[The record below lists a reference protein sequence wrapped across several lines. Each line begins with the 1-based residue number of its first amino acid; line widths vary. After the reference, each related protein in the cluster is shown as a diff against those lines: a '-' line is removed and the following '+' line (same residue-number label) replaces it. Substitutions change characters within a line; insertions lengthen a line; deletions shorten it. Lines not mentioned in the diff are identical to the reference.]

1 MNLQQQRIIQFF
13 KHIAGQKFTWFAFLM
28 VCLTVMAFSTRP
40 DEAPAAQEDFIVSSS
55 SATADNALTPED
67 YPEKDLPQ
75 IERIAL
81 ADEPAANVSFD
92 IIAEKTTPGKRKFKA
107 SKMITY
113 AHTLLGTPYIY
124 GGTSTKG
131 FDCSGYVYHVFS
143 KFGLELNRSSS
154 TQSEQGVSVPV
165 EEVVPGDVLFFTGT
179 NPSIRDIGHVG
190 IVISEPGEPVSFI
203 HSSSNG
209 GVKISELEGYYDTRF
224 MFAKRMN

>member
-1 MNLQQQRIIQFF
+1 MNLQQQRIIKFF
-13 KHIAGQKFTWFAFLM
+13 KHIAGQKFTWFASLM
-28 VCLTVMAFSTRP
+28 VCLTVMAFNTRP
-40 DEAPAAQEDFIVSSS
+40 EEAPAAEEDFFLNAP
-55 SATADNALTPED
+55 SATAENVITPE
-67 YPEKDLPQ
+67 EDLPR

-81 ADEPAANVSFD
+81 ANEPAGD
-92 IIAEKTTPGKRKFKA
+92 DMDDKIADKPMPKKRKFNA
-107 SKMITY
+107 SKMIDY
-113 AHTLLGTPYIY
+113 AHSLLGTPYVY
-124 GGTSTKG
+124 GGTSSSG

-154 TQSEQGVSVPV
+154 TQSEQGNSIPV
-165 EEVVPGDVLFFTGT
+165 EQVVPGDVLFFTGT
-179 NPSIRDIGHVG
+179 NPNIRDIGHVG